1 MTGDLRLGLNLGHWS
16 TPHDATETVRLAE
29 RLGYESVWTSESY
42 GSDALTPLAWYGAAT
57 TTIGLGALVQVGA
70 RTPAAVAMAAM
81 TLDRLSRG
89 RLSLGLGVSNPQVI
103 EGWYGTDFRHPLAK
117 TREQAGLIRQILRRD
132 APLEHPGPHYPLPC
146 RGGTGLGKAIVL
158 EVRPLRPRIP
168 IYLAASGPA
177 NSALAAEV
185 GDGWLAML
193 FHPERSGPAHPAAMA
208 RAGPDFDIAALV
220 TVDITNDVPAAL
232 QKIRATLAVYL
243 GGFGARDLNFHLN
256 SIGRLGYRE
265 EAERV
270 RDLFLA
276 GDRTAAAQSVPEDLA
291 DAVALVGPIDRIR
304 KRLQL
309 WRDSPV
315 TTLLVTG
322 VRGEPGLRAIRD
334 AVMG

>member
-1 MTGDLRLGLNLGHWS
+1 MTGDLRLGLNLGHWA

-29 RLGYESVWTSESY
+29 RLGYESVWTSETY

-103 EGWYGTDFRHPLAK
+103 EGWYGADFRHPLAK
-117 TREQAGLIRQILRRD
+117 TKEQAGLIRQILRRD
-132 APLEHPGPHYPLPC
+132 APLEHPGPHYPLPT

-193 FHPERSGPAHPAAMA
+193 FHPERSGPALPGGGSQG
-208 RAGPDFDIAALV
+208 RAGFRHRGPGHRGHHPRRARRAAEDQGDDRRLSRRLRGPGPQLPPELRRPPG
-220 TVDITNDVPAAL
+220 VP
-232 QKIRATLAVYL
+232 R
-243 GGFGARDLNFHLN
+243 GGGTR
-256 SIGRLGYRE
+256 
-265 EAERV
+265 
-270 RDLFLA
+270 
-276 GDRTAAAQSVPEDLA
+276 P
-291 DAVALVGPIDRIR
+291 
-304 KRLQL
+304 
-309 WRDSPV
+309 
-315 TTLLVTG
+315 
-322 VRGEPGLRAIRD
+322 
-334 AVMG
+334 